1 MKKLTLFLL
10 ICLGPTGFSQE
21 APADAK
27 EVIKAIYTE
36 ALGQQQGYNWLH
48 HICTE
53 IGPRPSGSE
62 ASNEAAR
69 YTMQMMLD
77 AGADTA
83 WLQPVEVPKWHR
95 GDEWSKAY
103 AGGEPVS
110 LPTTALGGSVPTP
123 AEGVKAEVVEVGSF
137 EELEA
142 LGEEGVKGKIVFYN
156 TYMDH
161 SLISTFNAY
170 GGAVKYRW
178 AGAMEAG
185 KYGAVA
191 TVMRSV
197 TLLRDDLLTPAR

>member
-77 AGADTA
+77 SGADTA

-103 AGGEPVS
+103 AGGAPVS
-110 LPTTALGGSVPTP
+110 LLPLHLEDPYLHQR
-123 AEGVKAEVVEVGSF
+123 KA
-137 EELEA
+137 
-142 LGEEGVKGKIVFYN
+142 
-156 TYMDH
+156 
-161 SLISTFNAY
+161 
-170 GGAVKYRW
+170 
-178 AGAMEAG
+178 
-185 KYGAVA
+185 
-191 TVMRSV
+191 
-197 TLLRDDLLTPAR
+197 